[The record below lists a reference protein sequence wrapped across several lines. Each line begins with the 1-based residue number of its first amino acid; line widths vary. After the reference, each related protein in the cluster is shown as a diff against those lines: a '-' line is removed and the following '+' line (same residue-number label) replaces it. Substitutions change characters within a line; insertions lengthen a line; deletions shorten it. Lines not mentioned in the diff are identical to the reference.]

1 MKKGNKKKADKDE
14 ASTSQKKAQSAVN
27 GAPALP
33 TDARVARQMRVL
45 EVVGAGGKS
54 RSDEGTYSPRT
65 ESYIKQLTGVLD
77 FFAYSRQDIANLVR
91 RCHYDEQQIQIAVE
105 NIIED
110 KANHEQDSWGT
121 VKTKKQQKAAAQSS
135 AKKEERSKRK
145 SNSNANALQDDLK
158 GMSLEEELQPE
169 QFATE
174 PAERESRPKTATE
187 REAARLRKKLR
198 EIERIEERL
207 ARGEKVD
214 PLQLPKLDKKHEV
227 QLELIEADRRVQQ
240 EEDQRLEEQRQ
251 EEQRQRL
258 EEQTLAMELA
268 AQQEAA
274 RKELERRE
282 EAIRMEQ
289 APLTPAPQHYVS
301 TPGHTAPHQR
311 EQETPLP
318 QQAPL
323 TPAPQHHVSTP
334 GYTAP
339 QQREQ
344 ETPVPQQ
351 AKGMELLSMLQTAQP
366 GSEHGYQQSKQM
378 ADKLSG
384 GRGHVLVGGGGKGA
398 APRASGN
405 GYPHAAFRDPPRSK
419 PERSYQDWYHQGQP
433 QQRAGGF
440 HQEQPEHV
448 SHQRDH
454 KQKEPTPSR
463 WAEEKSA
470 SDENSGNVEDFATF
484 YSTALD
490 VSKIPLDQ
498 QREAERIA
506 KEIEGTTRRV
516 PDDYQR
522 GGDDQSRPRKGG
534 GAKGCGKAKW
544 DGGGRGNR
552 HRQGHEPAPRWS

>member
-1 MKKGNKKKADKDE
+1 MSSSIFAAVQKDLGAQSRDLTALVKQVKGIMPQFSDDIVCEALVQSDEDITRAVELLLSAAFASKAARKKKERKERQAATSE
-14 ASTSQKKAQSAVN
+14 AVPMQAEAEAV
-27 GAPALP
+27 GP
-33 TDARVARQMRVL
+33 
-45 EVVGAGGKS
+45 GAG
-54 RSDEGTYSPRT
+54 
-65 ESYIKQLTGVLD
+65 
-77 FFAYSRQDIANLVR
+77 N
-91 RCHYDEQQIQIAVE
+91 
-105 NIIED
+105 
-110 KANHEQDSWGT
+110 
-121 VKTKKQQKAAAQSS
+121 
-135 AKKEERSKRK
+135 
-145 SNSNANALQDDLK
+145 
-158 GMSLEEELQPE
+158 EELQPE
-169 QFATE
+169 QFANE

-227 QLELIEADRRVQQ
+227 ELELIEADRRVQQ

-251 EEQRQRL
+251 EEQRQQ
-258 EEQTLAMELA
+258 EQRQAMERA
-268 AQQEAA
+268 AQEEAA
-274 RKELERRE
+274 RKEFERRE
-282 EAIRMEQ
+282 EAARLDREHRQMLETREWEERDAREAAAAAMWEADVVQ
-289 APLTPAPQHYVS
+289 AVRLK
-301 TPGHTAPHQR
+301 
-311 EQETPLP
+311 
-318 QQAPL
+318 APL

-334 GYTAP
+334 GHIAP

-344 ETPVPQQ
+344 GSSAPQE
-351 AKGMELLSMLQTAQP
+351 AKGQQLLSMLHTAQP

-384 GRGHVLVGGGGKGA
+384 GRGHVLVGRGGGRQGA
-398 APRASGN
+398 APRARGN
-405 GYPHAAFRDPPRSK
+405 GYQHTAYRDPPRSK

-440 HQEQPEHV
+440 HQEQSEHV

-454 KQKEPTPSR
+454 EQKEPAPSR

-470 SDENSGNVEDFATF
+470 PEEGSGNADDFATF

-490 VSKIPLDQ
+490 VSKISVEK

-506 KEIEGTTRRV
+506 KEIEGTGRRV
-516 PDDYQR
+516 PDDNRR
-522 GGDDQSRPRKGG
+522 GEDDQSRPRRGG

-552 HRQGHEPAPRWS
+552 HRQGHEPPPRWS